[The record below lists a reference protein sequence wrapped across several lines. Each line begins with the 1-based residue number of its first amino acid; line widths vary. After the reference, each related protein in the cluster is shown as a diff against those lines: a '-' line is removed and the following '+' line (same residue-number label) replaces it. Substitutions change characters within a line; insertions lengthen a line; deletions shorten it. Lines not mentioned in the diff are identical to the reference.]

1 MSATINRAIR
11 LPQPP
16 NEYNL
21 QWANNLVNNME
32 NQIKV
37 ANLAEDDSK
46 KITQEN
52 AEAVSWFYG

>member
-11 LPQPP
+11 LRQPP

-37 ANLAEDDSK
+37 ANLAEDASK